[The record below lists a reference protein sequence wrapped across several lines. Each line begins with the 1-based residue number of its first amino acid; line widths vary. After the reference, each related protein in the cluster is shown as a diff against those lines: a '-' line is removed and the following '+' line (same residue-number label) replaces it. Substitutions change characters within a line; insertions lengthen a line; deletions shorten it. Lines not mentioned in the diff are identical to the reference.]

1 MAQQM
6 VNGSEYKGSQTF
18 TNRMTYRYAVVNPP
32 FSGKHLKPQTPA
44 ALEKRLMVNS
54 INAAPTIIPA
64 EEEGET

>member
-44 ALEKRLMVNS
+44 ALEKRKRHWAAR
-54 INAAPTIIPA
+54 NA
-64 EEEGET
+64 GKRG